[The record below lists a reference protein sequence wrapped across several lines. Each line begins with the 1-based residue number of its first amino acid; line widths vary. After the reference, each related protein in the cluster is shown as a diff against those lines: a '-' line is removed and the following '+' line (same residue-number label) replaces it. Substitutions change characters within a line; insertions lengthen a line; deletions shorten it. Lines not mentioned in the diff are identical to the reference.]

1 MVITRSC
8 VTSAS
13 DDNTHDKEVFE
24 TPLKESGKTP
34 STSKPKKQILHP
46 RSYNLSN
53 ARSESLIATPGY
65 ICSICKNSELLR
77 SSTLDTN
84 MESLMGKLS
93 NANEQ
98 FSNSMSKI

>member
-1 MVITRSC
+1 MVITRSG

-13 DDNTHDKEVFE
+13 NDNTNDKKVFE
-24 TPLKESGKTP
+24 TPLKECGKTP
-34 STSKPKKQILHP
+34 STSKPKKQILRP
-46 RSYNLSN
+46 RSYSLSN
-53 ARSESLIATPGY
+53 ARNESLIATPGY

-93 NANEQ
+93 NANE
-98 FSNSMSKI
+98 